1 MERDEEVTPLAS
13 RLQLKLTG
21 DNARLGEL
29 YASDIA
35 RLIDGVE
42 RAIGRAAAQL
52 VGRAPG
58 TPGRLPNAAANAAR
72 LRLADI
78 GEGSLVLQFEPPAA
92 PSIPETSEQGLLDLD
107 DSDLGESAV
116 RVVMDVLSGSE
127 TGFTEAAAA
136 LSQLAEDL
144 DIGERYD
151 ALAFSQPGEMPHEAV
166 LDRSA
171 RERLSAVAQRRTRHD
186 DEGTLVG
193 ILYEADFEKSSAHLR
208 TPLGSSVTVH
218 FGDDYAQA
226 IKEALRESSQ
236 LQGRITYNVATS
248 AIVSVDLTDI
258 ALTEQLVVPSIGEF
272 WATKSL
278 EELAEAQGVGVV
290 ESIEA
295 LRDDTIS
302 DEEADAFIAALAL

>member
-1 MERDEEVTPLAS
+1 MTS
-13 RLQLKLTG
+13 RFVLRLTG

-42 RAIGRAAAQL
+42 RAISRAAAQL
-52 VGRAPG
+52 AGRVPG
-58 TPGRLPNAAANAAR
+58 TTGRLPKVAADAAR
-72 LRLADI
+72 LRLTDI
-78 GEGSLVLQFEPPAA
+78 REGSFVLELAPPDA
-92 PSIPETSEQGLLDLD
+92 PSTPEGSEQGTLDLD
-107 DSDLGESAV
+107 DSDLGESAIRAV
-116 RVVMDVLSGSE
+116 IDVLSGSGAE
-127 TGFTEAAAA
+127 FTGAAAA
-136 LSQLAEDL
+136 LNQLAEDL
-144 DIGERYD
+144 DIGERYEML
-151 ALAFSQPGEMPHEAV
+151 ALSQPGDVPHEAV

-171 RERLSAVAQRRTRHD
+171 RERLSAVAQRRTHHD

-208 TPLGSSVTVH
+208 TPLGSSVTVY
-218 FGDDYAQA
+218 FGDDHATA

-258 ALTEQLVVPSIGEF
+258 ALTEQLVVPSIGDF

-295 LRDDTIS
+295 LQDDTIS
-302 DEEADAFIAALAL
+302 DEDADAFMAALEL

>member
-1 MERDEEVTPLAS
+1 MTS
-13 RLQLKLTG
+13 RFVLRLTG

-29 YASDIA
+29 YAADIA

-52 VGRAPG
+52 DGRAPG
-58 TPGRLPNAAANAAR
+58 TAGRLPKAAAHAAR
-72 LRLADI
+72 LRLTDI
-78 GEGSLVLQFEPPAA
+78 REGSFELELAPPDA
-92 PSIPETSEQGLLDLD
+92 PSIPEASEQEALDLD
-107 DSDLGESAV
+107 DSDLGESAI
-116 RVVMDVLSGSE
+116 RAIIDVLSGSE
-127 TGFTEAAAA
+127 TEFVEATAA

-144 DIGERYD
+144 DIGERYE
-151 ALAFSQPGEMPHEAV
+151 ALALSQPGDVPHEAV

-186 DEGTLVG
+186 DEGTLFG
-193 ILYEADFEKSSAHLR
+193 ILYEADFEKCSARLR
-208 TPLGSSVTVH
+208 TPLGPSVTVY
-218 FGDDYAQA
+218 FSDDHAQA

-258 ALTEQLVVPSIGEF
+258 ALTEQLVMPSIGDF
-272 WATKSL
+272 WEKRSL

-295 LRDDTIS
+295 LQDDSIS
-302 DEEADAFIAALAL
+302 DEDADAFMAALEL

>member
-1 MERDEEVTPLAS
+1 MAS
-13 RLQLKLTG
+13 RLQLRLTG

-29 YASDIA
+29 YASDVA

-52 VGRAPG
+52 LGRAPG
-58 TPGRLPNAAANAAR
+58 TPGRLPKAAADAAR

-78 GEGSLVLQFEPPAA
+78 REGSVVLQFEPPAA
-92 PSIPETSEQGLLDLD
+92 PSIPETSEHEPLDLG

-116 RVVMDVLSGSE
+116 RVVIDVLSGSE

-151 ALAFSQPGEMPHEAV
+151 ALAFSQPGEVPHEAV

-171 RERLSAVAQRRTRHD
+171 RDRLSAVAQRRTRHED
-186 DEGTLVG
+186 GGILVG
-193 ILYEADFEKSSAHLR
+193 TLYEADFEKSSAHLR
-208 TPLGSSVTVH
+208 TPVGSSVTVH
-218 FGDDYAQA
+218 FSDDHAQA
-226 IKEALRESSQ
+226 IKEALRESSR
-236 LQGRITYNVATS
+236 LQGRVTYNMATS
-248 AIVSVDLTDI
+248 AVVSVDMTDI
-258 ALTEQLVVPSIGEF
+258 ALTEQLVMPSIGDF

-290 ESIEA
+290 ESIKT
-295 LRDDTIS
+295 LRDSTVS
-302 DEEADAFIAALAL
+302 EEEADAFIAALEL